1 MPHFLNAGSLSQP
14 GKQASGRNIAKVG
27 FASAHEGAARPS
39 VATRSGGKSQIAFV
53 SSNKLKLRKER
64 ELESPLAGTLEPGV
78 RVVIIDR
85 YDLAS
90 GVHRV
95 RVALEGKPKA
105 PLGWASLDKL
115 KKAGEPEKKLP
126 NAELTA

>member
-78 RVVIIDR
+78 RGSVTRSQSSIIR
-85 YDLAS
+85 RATRS
-90 GVHRV
+90 CI
-95 RVALEGKPKA
+95 
-105 PLGWASLDKL
+105 
-115 KKAGEPEKKLP
+115 LP
-126 NAELTA
+126 PV